1 MTSEILITG
10 ATGNVG
16 SQLVK
21 VFSANGVPVSALIR
35 KRDPVKQPPL
45 RSVEYIEGD
54 LAKPS
59 SLVEAFKGA
68 KSIFLIL
75 PLVQNMVDLG
85 CNAVDAAKKAGVS
98 YIVKLSVLLPDESPI
113 KLYQLH
119 REVENYIEA
128 SGLDC
133 CFLKPNSFYQ
143 NFINQ
148 CGKTIRNGNVFF
160 MPLGDARISLI
171 DTRDIAS
178 VAFKILT
185 SDLGKNEAHDL
196 TGPESLTNENIAESF
211 TKVLGRRISYA
222 AIDDD
227 AATTSLSQG
236 GVSYWMISVLM
247 ELYHSQRKG
256 NADLVS
262 DSVKEL
268 TGKPPIPFQQF
279 VWDHISSFT
288 PSPK

>member
-16 SQLVK
+16 SQLIN
-21 VFSANGVPVSALIR
+21 VFSSNNVPVSALVR
-35 KRDPVKQPPL
+35 KRDPVKHHAL
-45 RSVEYIEGD
+45 RSVEYVEGD
-54 LAKPS
+54 LGKLAT
-59 SLVEAFKGA
+59 LVEAFKGV

-75 PLVQNMVDLG
+75 PLVPNMVDLG
-85 CNAVDAAKKAGVS
+85 CNAVDAAKKAGVR
-98 YIVKLSVLLPDESPI
+98 YIVKLGAMLPEDSPI

-148 CGKTIRNGNVFF
+148 SGKTIRTGNVFY
-160 MPLGDARISLI
+160 MPIGSARVSLI
-171 DTRDIAS
+171 DTRDVAS
-178 VAFKILT
+178 VAFKVLT
-185 SDLGKNEAHDL
+185 SDVGKNEAHDL
-196 TGPESLTNENIAESF
+196 TGPESLTNEDIADQF

-236 GVSYWMISVLM
+236 GVSYWLITVMM
-247 ELYHSQRKG
+247 ELYHLQKKG
-256 NADLVS
+256 MAALVS

-268 TGKPPIPFQQF
+268 TGKPPIAFQQF
-279 VWDHISSFT
+279 IWDHISSFNPT
-288 PSPK
+288 PK